1 MRIIFCDDDRL
12 YAESAM
18 SAVKN
23 AYPDWEIGYV
33 SSSSQLM
40 EEVDENTDAVFMD
53 IELGSESGIGTAEK
67 VCEKYGGLKIIFV
80 TSYGR
85 KYCEAVFLANSKVV
99 PFGFVDKGGSD
110 INAVLD
116 KLAQSGEEQSDSEKD
131 LFVKS
136 GEEYRRISLDSVLYI
151 ELNGRTTLFHTA
163 EGCCEACG
171 ESGNIAENLP
181 CGFIPCHKG
190 YVVNIFKADR
200 IEKGGVRLSDGTL
213 LPLSRGNAKEIKD
226 AFLIYRSMDN
236 DSVT

>member
-23 AYPDWEIGYV
+23 AYPYWEIGYA

-40 EEVDENTDAVFMD
+40 EKADENTDAVFMD
-53 IELGSESGIGTAEK
+53 IELGGESGIGAAEK
-67 VCEKYGGLKIIFV
+67 VCEKYSGLKIIFV

-85 KYCEAVFLANSKVV
+85 KYSEAVFLANSKIV

-110 INAVLD
+110 IGAVLD
-116 KLAQSGEEQSDSEKD
+116 KLAQSEKERDSSEKD
-131 LFVKS
+131 LFVKC
-136 GEEYRRISLDSVLYI
+136 GEDYRRISLDSVLYI

-163 EGCCEACG
+163 EGCCEACE
-171 ESGNIAENLP
+171 ESGSVVENLP
-181 CGFIPCHKG
+181 CGFIPCRKG
-190 YVVNIFKADR
+190 YIVNIFKTDR

-213 LPLSRGNAKEIKD
+213 LPLSRSNAREIKD
-226 AFLIYRSMDN
+226 AFLIYGSMSD
-236 DSVT
+236 D